1 MKSWQWIAIPLTAL
15 ALSGCSSL
23 FQSNQSNETVADEQW
38 DCTEVDEN
46 GEWDCEE
53 VEGGVS
59 TEDLVAAVGGNDGSV
74 PTLSLVGPTP
84 NTQASVPRS
93 RSSTKPVVTAL
104 APSPSQV
111 SESADREQ
119 QEEQAEEEDLP
130 DYLWLAYEPET
141 ETRIQ
146 DLPDDFYVVQL
157 AAFATKEKAIEYVSE
172 QTNLRELR
180 GVRVLAN
187 EKAYF
192 NILLGI
198 YENKRRAER
207 AVKSV
212 EGELGDKT
220 PWIRSMSSIKT
231 AMKAADEK
239 FGENY

>member
-1 MKSWQWIAIPLTAL
+1 MNSWQWIAIPLTAL
-15 ALSGCSSL
+15 TLTGCASL
-23 FQSNQSNETVADEQW
+23 FQSNPSSDTLVDEEW

-59 TEDLVAAVGGNDGSV
+59 TEDLVAVVGGNNES
-74 PTLSLVGPTP
+74 PSTLSLVGPIPTGL
-84 NTQASVPRS
+84 ASEPRPRS
-93 RSSTKPVVTAL
+93 NSKPVVTAL
-104 APSPSQV
+104 APPPSQV
-111 SESADREQ
+111 AETEDNEQ
-119 QEEQAEEEDLP
+119 TEKEDLP
-130 DYLWLAYEPET
+130 DYLWLAYEPEA
-141 ETRIQ
+141 ETHIQ
-146 DLPDDFYVVQL
+146 DLPDEFYVVQL
-157 AAFATKEKAIEYVSE
+157 AAFATKEKAIEYVSD
-172 QTNLRELR
+172 QKNLRELR

-187 EKAYF
+187 DKAYF

-239 FGENY
+239 FGEEY

>member
-15 ALSGCSSL
+15 TISGCSSL
-23 FQSNQSNETVADEQW
+23 FQSNQSKETVVDEQW

-53 VEGGVS
+53 VEEGVS
-59 TEDLVAAVGGNDGSV
+59 TEDLVAAVGGNDGST

-84 NTQASVPRS
+84 TTQASLPRS
-93 RSSTKPVVTAL
+93 RSSSKPVVTAL
-104 APSPSQV
+104 APPPSQDTESTE
-111 SESADREQ
+111 SEQIE
-119 QEEQAEEEDLP
+119 EEEDLP

-146 DLPDDFYVVQL
+146 DLPDEFYVVQL
-157 AAFATKEKAIEYVSE
+157 AAFATKEKAIEYVSK
-172 QTNLRELR
+172 QKNLRELR
-180 GVRVLAN
+180 GVRVLAK
-187 EKAYF
+187 EKAHF

-212 EGELGDKT
+212 EGELGGKT

-231 AMKAADEK
+231 AMKAADDK
-239 FGENY
+239 FGEKY

>member
-15 ALSGCSSL
+15 ALTGCSSL
-23 FQSNQSNETVADEQW
+23 FQSKSSNETAVDEQW

-53 VEGGVS
+53 VEEGVS
-59 TEDLVAAVGGNDGSV
+59 TEDLVAAVGGNDGAT

-84 NTQASVPRS
+84 NTQTSETRS
-93 RSSTKPVVTAL
+93 RSSSKPIVTAL
-104 APSPSQV
+104 APPPSQV
-111 SESADREQ
+111 AESTDHEP
-119 QEEQAEEEDLP
+119 AEEEDLP

-157 AAFATKEKAIEYVSE
+157 AAFASKEKAIEYVSD

-198 YENKRRAER
+198 YENKARAER

-239 FGENY
+239 FGKEY

>member
-1 MKSWQWIAIPLTAL
+1 MNSWQWIAIPLTTL
-15 ALSGCSSL
+15 VLSGCASL
-23 FQSNQSNETVADEQW
+23 FQPNQSNETVVDEQW

-46 GEWDCEE
+46 GDWDCEE

-59 TEDLVAAVGGNDGSV
+59 TEDLVDAVSGTDVST
-74 PTLSLVGPTP
+74 PTLALVGPTSS
-84 NTQASVPRS
+84 TQASEPRQ
-93 RSSTKPVVTAL
+93 RSNSEPKVTAL
-104 APSPSQV
+104 APAPAQTTGATD
-111 SESADREQ
+111 SEQTE
-119 QEEQAEEEDLP
+119 EEEDLP
-130 DYLWLAYEPET
+130 DYLWLAYEPEA
-141 ETRIQ
+141 ETHIQ
-146 DLPDDFYVVQL
+146 DLPDDFFVVQL
-157 AAFATKEKAIEYVSE
+157 AAFASKEKAIEFVSN
-172 QTNLRELR
+172 QTNLSELR

-212 EGELGDKT
+212 ESELGDKT

-239 FGENY
+239 FGEEY

>member
-1 MKSWQWIAIPLTAL
+1 MNSWQWIAIPLTAI
-15 ALSGCSSL
+15 ALTGCATL
-23 FQSNQSNETVADEQW
+23 FQPNQSNQTVVDEQW

-53 VEGGVS
+53 LEGTVS
-59 TEDLVAAVGGNDGSV
+59 TEDLVAAVGGNDASS
-74 PTLSLVGPTP
+74 PTLALVGPTL
-84 NTQASVPRS
+84 TAGASEPRPRS
-93 RSSTKPVVTAL
+93 NSKPVVTAL
-104 APSPSQV
+104 APAPSMV
-111 SESADREQ
+111 ALSTEHEQ
-119 QEEQAEEEDLP
+119 TEDEEDLP
-130 DYLWLAYEPET
+130 DYLWLAYEPEA
-141 ETRIQ
+141 ETHIQ

-157 AAFATKEKAIEYVSE
+157 AAFASKEKAIEYVTS

-198 YENKRRAER
+198 YENKNRAER

-239 FGENY
+239 FGDEY

>member
-15 ALSGCSSL
+15 ALTGCSSL
-23 FQSNQSNETVADEQW
+23 FQSNQLTETVFDEQW

-53 VEGGVS
+53 IEYGVS
-59 TEDLVAAVGGNDGSV
+59 TEVLVAAVGGNNGST
-74 PTLSLVGPTP
+74 PTLALVGPTP
-84 NTQASVPRS
+84 NTQTSVPRA
-93 RSSTKPVVTAL
+93 RSSSKPVVTAL
-104 APSPSQV
+104 ASPPSQGTK
-111 SESADREQ
+111 SADREPT
-119 QEEQAEEEDLP
+119 EEEEEDLP

-157 AAFATKEKAIEYVSE
+157 AAFASKEKAIEYVSK

-187 EKAYF
+187 EKAHF

-198 YENKRRAER
+198 YENKQRAER

-239 FGENY
+239 FGEKY

>member
-1 MKSWQWIAIPLTAL
+1 MKSWQWIAIPLTTL

-59 TEDLVAAVGGNDGSV
+59 NEQLVAAVGGNDGSTH
-74 PTLSLVGPTP
+74 TLSLVGPTP
-84 NTQASVPRS
+84 TTQTSKPRS
-93 RSSTKPVVTAL
+93 QSVTTPTVTAL
-104 APSPSQV
+104 APPPSQATG
-111 SESADREQ
+111 SADSEP
-119 QEEQAEEEDLP
+119 EEEEEDLP

-157 AAFATKEKAIEYVSE
+157 AAFASKDKAIEYVSK

-239 FGENY
+239 FGEKY

>member
-15 ALSGCSSL
+15 SLTGCSSL
-23 FQSNQSNETVADEQW
+23 FQSNQSNETVVDEQW

-53 VEGGVS
+53 VEEGVS
-59 TEDLVAAVGGNDGSV
+59 TEDLVAAVGGNDGST

-84 NTQASVPRS
+84 NTQTSGPRA
-93 RSSTKPVVTAL
+93 RSSSKPVVTAL
-104 APSPSQV
+104 APPPSQV
-111 SESADREQ
+111 PESTDNEPT
-119 QEEQAEEEDLP
+119 EEEDLP

-157 AAFATKEKAIEYVSE
+157 AAFASKEKAIEYVADQS
-172 QTNLRELR
+172 NLRELR

-198 YENKRRAER
+198 YENKQRAER

-239 FGENY
+239 FGEKY

>member
-1 MKSWQWIAIPLTAL
+1 MNSWQWIAIPLFAL
-15 ALSGCSSL
+15 ALTGCASL
-23 FQSNQSNETVADEQW
+23 FQSNPSNGTVADEEW

-59 TEDLVAAVGGNDGSV
+59 TEELVAVVTENDQSTSTLGLVGPRPVAAVSN
-74 PTLSLVGPTP
+74 PR
-84 NTQASVPRS
+84 PRS
-93 RSSTKPVVTAL
+93 SSKPIVTAL
-104 APSPSQV
+104 APPPSQV
-111 SESADREQ
+111 TESTDNEQ
-119 QEEQAEEEDLP
+119 TEEEEDLP
-130 DYLWLAYEPET
+130 DYLWLAYEPEA
-141 ETRIQ
+141 ETHIQ

-172 QTNLRELR
+172 QKNLRDLR

-187 EKAYF
+187 DKAYF

-212 EGELGDKT
+212 ENEVGDKT

-239 FGENY
+239 FGEEY

>member
-1 MKSWQWIAIPLTAL
+1 MKSWQWIALLLTAL
-15 ALSGCSSL
+15 ALSGCSLL
-23 FQSNQSNETVADEQW
+23 FQSNSSNETVVDERW

-53 VEGGVS
+53 VEDGVS
-59 TEDLVAAVGGNDGSV
+59 NEELVAAVSGIGGST
-74 PTLSLVGPTP
+74 PSLSLVGQAPAGQTSTTRSQST
-84 NTQASVPRS
+84 TQP
-93 RSSTKPVVTAL
+93 KVTAL
-104 APSPSQV
+104 APPPSQGTKT
-111 SESADREQ
+111 ADNEA
-119 QEEQAEEEDLP
+119 EEEEEDLP
-130 DYLWLAYEPET
+130 DYLWLAYDPET

-157 AAFATKEKAIEYVSE
+157 AAFASKDKAIEYVSE

-198 YENKRRAER
+198 YENKQRAER

-239 FGENY
+239 FGEEY

>member
-23 FQSNQSNETVADEQW
+23 FQSNQSNENVADEQW

-59 TEDLVAAVGGNDGSV
+59 NEELVAAVGGNDGST
-74 PTLSLVGPTP
+74 PTLSLVGPSPT
-84 NTQASVPRS
+84 TQASKPRS
-93 RSSTKPVVTAL
+93 QSSTKPVVTAL
-104 APSPSQV
+104 APPPSQV
-111 SESADREQ
+111 SESAEIEQ
-119 QEEQAEEEDLP
+119 TEEEAEEEDLP

-157 AAFATKEKAIEYVSE
+157 AAFATKEKAIEYVSK

-220 PWIRSMSSIKT
+220 PWIRSMSSMKT

-239 FGENY
+239 FGETY

>member
-23 FQSNQSNETVADEQW
+23 FQSNQSNKTVADEQW

-53 VEGGVS
+53 VEDGVS
-59 TEDLVAAVGGNDGSV
+59 TEDLVAAVSGNDVSTS
-74 PTLSLVGPTP
+74 TLSLVGPVST
-84 NTQASVPRS
+84 TQTSAPRS

-104 APSPSQV
+104 APPPSKV
-111 SESADREQ
+111 SEPVESEQ
-119 QEEQAEEEDLP
+119 SEEEELP

-212 EGELGDKT
+212 EGELGDKK

-239 FGENY
+239 FGETY